1 MSKICKQL
9 FLAALLSLVFVSLTK
24 AQQDNTSQAKP
35 EEKVEFP
42 EEEWGTYYDPKG
54 IFCGKYD
61 CYKILGFDYE
71 SWGRQPPTRK
81 ELTQSYRNMS
91 KKWHPD
97 KNKKDKGAKDRF
109 VKINKAYEILTDPK
123 QREEYDMMRERPDE
137 YLKKYG
143 SNVFYH
149 YAPQTNTFAV
159 VFILV
164 AMSCVFTW
172 FVQKQRWQNIA
183 NRVIRDAVE
192 GLSAFEG
199 GSAESIEIREKAEQ
213 MLKEKKENEKGETV
227 VSDVKSKKKLKLTKK
242 EIRDMEKDELR
253 PFIVDLVNEIDDFG
267 AGFHKPTWRDLLI
280 FKMCKWPFIIVKGI
294 MWETKYYFRRL
305 TKKELNDE
313 EREVLTRR
321 AVGNITWEASSPD
334 KRDEMIQREL
344 WVMSNLEDWQE
355 LVEVRQL
362 SSGDQK
368 RYNRMKKKEKKS
380 KKDE

>member
-1 MSKICKQL
+1 
-9 FLAALLSLVFVSLTK
+9 
-24 AQQDNTSQAKP
+24 
-35 EEKVEFP
+35 
-42 EEEWGTYYDPKG
+42 
-54 IFCGKYD
+54 
-61 CYKILGFDYE
+61 
-71 SWGRQPPTRK
+71 
-81 ELTQSYRNMS
+81 
-91 KKWHPD
+91 
-97 KNKKDKGAKDRF
+97 
-109 VKINKAYEILTDPK
+109 
-123 QREEYDMMRERPDE
+123 MMRERPDE